1 MWFIWCLFIKF
12 QRPKCFRLL
21 FYPKSLTWPDSR
33 INGCVRF
40 CSSMDL
46 SFPTITPAR
55 INTAPTALPALDR
68 LNGNL
73 LAFCCVHLFTG
84 ETISQLQ
91 LGSPCWSLGNHVSIT
106 HRGDGHNHKP
116 WFRAISQ
123 MPTSLVSLEP
133 KPKTPGELGQNPWMM
148 LSKGVSLKHR
158 QRGKEK
164 LLHGLQACNCS
175 SE

>member
-1 MWFIWCLFIKF
+1 MFPLAV
-12 QRPKCFRLL
+12 LNHL
-21 FYPKSLTWPDSR
+21 DSR
-33 INGCVRF
+33 LNGCVRF
-40 CSSMDL
+40 CSPIDL

-68 LNGNL
+68 LNGICWHFVVCELITGELSVFKGNFTSSNL
-73 LAFCCVHLFTG
+73 PF

-116 WFRAISQ
+116 WFTAISQ